1 MGSNGK
7 KKTTMQKLNREN
19 RLREKRMEKEARKEA
34 RKRAAAEGL
43 AESGAIGQ
51 PLTVEPVPELTPS
64 GELVR

>member
-19 RLREKRMEKEARKEA
+19 KMREKRQEKEARKEA
-34 RKRAAAEGL
+34 RKRAAADGVE
-43 AESGAIGQ
+43 ETDTIGT
-51 PLTVEPVPELTPS
+51 PLTIEPVPELTPS